1 MGLVIGLLGGIGSG
15 KSAVARALAARGCLV
30 LDADAIAREAV
41 CLPDVRAALV
51 ARVGGGILDP
61 DGALDRPRLAALA
74 FADPRATADLNAIV
88 HPPVRARL
96 AAALDAAAD
105 RTVVL
110 DVPLLLESPLAGR
123 VQRWLF
129 VDAPPEV
136 RDARLA
142 ARGWSPAER
151 ARREALQPDLS
162 SKRARADAVLENFGD
177 MEDLE
182 RQIDAVLE
190 SWRPI

>member
-51 ARVGGGILDP
+51 ARFGGGILDP